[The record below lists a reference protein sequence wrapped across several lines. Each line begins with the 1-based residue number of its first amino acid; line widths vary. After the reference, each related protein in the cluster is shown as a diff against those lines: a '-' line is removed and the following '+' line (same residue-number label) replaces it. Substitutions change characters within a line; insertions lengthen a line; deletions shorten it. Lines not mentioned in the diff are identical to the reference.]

1 MGSDVYVCHGTFLVY
16 NYINQYRQNLWYKSV
31 LKLCI
36 FSFQCIYLHCTPNE
50 KYAIMYY
57 FCSVLHVHR
66 LIKHLQVDKHVHL
79 LTWSVKRQELFNIG
93 NIEMTEFL
101 ELQTMLRIILSL
113 SKEACIK
120 KFVTFRMP
128 RVLFHKKSNQSPH
141 FPSSPRSA
149 ISLSK

>member
-1 MGSDVYVCHGTFLVY
+1 MGSDVYVCHETFLVY

-36 FSFQCIYLHCTPNE
+36 FIFQCIYLHCTPHE

-93 NIEMTEFL
+93 NTEMTEFQ
-101 ELQTMLRIILSL
+101 ELQTMLRIIFSL
-113 SKEACIK
+113 SKD
-120 KFVTFRMP
+120 RSM
-128 RVLFHKKSNQSPH
+128 HKKICYLPNASGSIPQEIEPIT
-141 FPSSPRSA
+141 PLPV
-149 ISLSK
+149 LSTVSDLTQ